1 MHLEQALVGPETQV
15 AVRRIGEAVMT
26 QAADVHNPA
35 TAMGH
40 LTATQT
46 AAPDWFGTGYRF
58 RLCACRRR
66 GNRDGPPERLFSFDV
81 SGLQSVVKALH
92 AGFEPI
98 SDTDTW
104 VDSQFPL
111 CYCPRRLAYKFSESM
126 GCTSGSSLLEGGG
139 RPVEAWYQTA
149 SFQNVRWI
157 LP

>member
-1 MHLEQALVGPETQV
+1 MHLEQALVGPETRV
-15 AVRRIGEAVMT
+15 AVRRIGEAVIT

-46 AAPDWFGTGYRF
+46 AAPDWFGTGYRL
-58 RLCACRRR
+58 RLCACCRR
-66 GNRDGPPERLFSFDV
+66 GNRDGTLEGLISFEV
-81 SGLQSVVKALH
+81 LGLQSVVKALH
-92 AGFEPI
+92 AEFEPI
-98 SDTDTW
+98 SDTSTQ

-126 GCTSGSSLLEGGG
+126 GCTSGSILLEGGG
-139 RPVEAWYQTA
+139 RRVEAWYQTA